1 MNKQYNLNND
11 FEIYMAQNNEQI
23 NKINKDTIVEYS

>member
-1 MNKQYNLNND
+1 MNKQYNLINHLNND

-23 NKINKDTIVEYS
+23 SKILSK